1 MSDYAKNKLSE
12 RRRNIKVSDETK
24 NKLKESSSN
33 RKYINNGI
41 INKRIRTEELIDYIN
56 QGWVLG
62 VLKTE
67 PNPKNKRIYI
77 HKNDTQKLVRIGA
90 LPKYLEEGWLE
101 GKL

>member
-1 MSDYAKNKLSE
+1 M
-12 RRRNIKVSDETK
+12 
-24 NKLKESSSN
+24 
-33 RKYINNGI
+33 
-41 INKRIRTEELIDYIN
+41 
-56 QGWVLG
+56 
-62 VLKTE
+62 LKTE